1 MPELPEV
8 EVTRRGIAPT
18 LIGNRVFAAIVR
30 TPALRYPLPENLEQK
45 LGGQRLAAVSRRG
58 KYLLLDFGHGHLLI
72 HLGMSGSL
80 RLVPTSLP
88 AEKHDHFD
96 LVFGIQRRQVALR
109 LRDPRRFGAILW
121 LQDDPL
127 KHPLL
132 ATLGVEPLTE
142 EFSATWLRKKLD
154 GLSAA
159 IKPTLM
165 DSHRVVGIGNIYA
178 SESLFRAGIDPRT
191 PAGRISLK
199 RLERLV
205 PMVKATL
212 AAAIEAGGSS
222 LRDYIHSDGSSGYFQ
237 QQYFVY
243 GRGGEPCRLCGH
255 PIRELR
261 QGQRATFF
269 CAGCQR

>member
-8 EVTRRGIAPT
+8 EVTRRGIAPVLT
-18 LIGNRVFAAIVR
+18 GSRVSGVIAR
-30 TPALRYPLPENLEQK
+30 TPALRYPLPPGL
-45 LGGQRLAAVSRRG
+45 QRTLAGSRLVEVSRRG
-58 KYLLLDFGHGHLLI
+58 KYLLLDFGHGHVLI

-80 RLVPTSLP
+80 RLVPATLA

-96 LVFGIQRRQVALR
+96 LVFAIKGKSVALR

-121 LQDDPL
+121 LQGDPL
-127 KHPLL
+127 AHPLL
-132 ATLGVEPLTE
+132 AVLGIEPLTE
-142 EFSATWLRKKLD
+142 EFNAAWLRKEFA

-165 DSHRVVGIGNIYA
+165 DGHRVVGIGNIYA
-178 SESLFRAGIDPRT
+178 SESLFRAGIDPRAA
-191 PAGRISLK
+191 AGRISLK

-205 PMVKATL
+205 PAIKATL
-212 AAAIEAGGSS
+212 AAAIDAGGSS
-222 LRDYIHSDGSSGYFQ
+222 LRDFIHSDGSSGYFQ

-243 GRGGEPCRLCGH
+243 GRAGEACHVCGQPVRH
-255 PIRELR
+255 LR

-269 CAGCQR
+269 CTRCQR

>member
-8 EVTRRGIAPT
+8 EVTRRGIAPILT
-18 LIGNRVFAAIVR
+18 GGRVSGVIVR
-30 TPALRYPLPENLEQK
+30 TPALRYPLPPDLQRT
-45 LGGQRLAAVSRRG
+45 LAGSRLAEVSRRG
-58 KYLLLDFGHGHLLI
+58 KYLLLDFDHGHLLI

-80 RLVPTSLP
+80 RLVPATLA

-96 LVFGIQRRQVALR
+96 LVFAIKGKSVALR

-121 LQDDPL
+121 LQGDPL
-127 KHPLL
+127 THPLL
-132 ATLGVEPLTE
+132 AVLGVEPLTE
-142 EFSATWLRKKLD
+142 EFSATWLRKEFA

-191 PAGRISLK
+191 AAGRVSLK

-205 PMVKATL
+205 PAIKATL
-212 AAAIEAGGSS
+212 AAAIAAGGSS
-222 LRDYIHSDGSSGYFQ
+222 LRDFIQSDGSSGYFQ

-243 GRGGEPCRLCGH
+243 GRSGQPCLVCGR

-269 CAGCQR
+269 CARCQR

>member
-18 LIGNRVFAAIVR
+18 LTGNRVFAAIAR
-30 TPALRYPLPENLEQK
+30 TPALRYPLPENLEQE

-58 KYLLLDFGHGHLLI
+58 KYLLLGFGHGHLLI

-80 RLVPTSLP
+80 RLVPASLP

-96 LVFGIQRRQVALR
+96 LVFGIQRRKVALR

-127 KHPLL
+127 QHPLL

-142 EFSATWLRKKLD
+142 EFNAAWLRKELA

-191 PAGRISLK
+191 PAKRISLK

-205 PMVKATL
+205 PVIKATL
-212 AAAIEAGGSS
+212 AAAIDAGGSS
-222 LRDYIHSDGSSGYFQ
+222 LRDFIHSDGSSGYFQ

-243 GRGGEPCRLCGH
+243 GRSGKPCRVCGR

>member
-1 MPELPEV
+1 V
-8 EVTRRGIAPT
+8 I
-18 LIGNRVFAAIVR
+18 
-30 TPALRYPLPENLEQK
+30 
-45 LGGQRLAAVSRRG
+45 RRG
-58 KYLLLDFGHGHLLI
+58 KYLLLDFGHGHLLL

-80 RLVPTSLP
+80 RLVPASQP

-96 LVFGIQRRQVALR
+96 LVFAIQRRKVALR

-127 KHPLL
+127 QHPLL
-132 ATLGVEPLTE
+132 AALGLEPMTE
-142 EFSATWLRKKLD
+142 EFNAAWLRKELA

-165 DSHRVVGIGNIYA
+165 DGHRVVGIGNIYA

-191 PAGRISLK
+191 PAGSISLK

-205 PMVKATL
+205 PVIKATL

-222 LRDYIHSDGSSGYFQ
+222 LRDFIQSDGSSGYFQ

-243 GRGGEPCRLCGH
+243 GRSGEPCRVCGR
-255 PIRELR
+255 PVRELR

>member
-1 MPELPEV
+1 PQNLD
-8 EVTRRGIAPT
+8 
-18 LIGNRVFAAIVR
+18 R
-30 TPALRYPLPENLEQK
+30 T
-45 LGGQRLAAVSRRG
+45 LGGHCLADVSRRG

-80 RLVPTSLP
+80 RLVAATLP

-96 LVFGIQRRQVALR
+96 LVFTVKGKAVALR

-121 LQDDPL
+121 LKGDPL

-132 ATLGVEPLTE
+132 AGLGVEPLTE
-142 EFSATWLRKKLD
+142 DFSAAWLKSELA

-165 DSHRVVGIGNIYA
+165 DSHRMVGIGNIYA
-178 SESLFRAGIDPRT
+178 SESLFRAGINPRAA
-191 PAGRISLK
+191 AGRISLK

-205 PMVKATL
+205 PAIKATL
-212 AAAIEAGGSS
+212 AAAIDAGGSS
-222 LRDYIHSDGSSGYFQ
+222 LRDFIHSDGSSGYFQ

-243 GRGGEPCRLCGH
+243 GRSGEPCHVCGR
-255 PIRELR
+255 PIREMR

-269 CAGCQR
+269 CAHCQR